1 MFLLIVGK
9 NIFYVRLKIGKPIAF
24 VSLRVDESAY
34 NLIFWNRRFMDHIKW
49 AKKIKDGTF
58 GFSRYKDIPEEEL
71 AYILKKNEAF
81 LDDFFSS
88 ERTDLCVEKENYIK
102 KAKEE
107 IEAGMVESN
116 IRDIIESIIKN
127 TFYLDEGCVWGE
139 YIGLARSILE
149 EHKLRMLF
157 EAYEEALEEKGLV
170 IDIKVKKKDY

>member
-1 MFLLIVGK
+1 
-9 NIFYVRLKIGKPIAF
+9 
-24 VSLRVDESAY
+24 
-34 NLIFWNRRFMDHIKW
+34 MDHIKT
-49 AKKIKDGTF
+49 AKELKDGTF
-58 GFSRYKDIPEEEL
+58 GFLYKDISEKDL

-107 IEAGMVESN
+107 IETGIKSLGMDIVEST

-139 YIGLARSILE
+139 YIGLARTILE
-149 EHKLRMLF
+149 EHKLRMIF